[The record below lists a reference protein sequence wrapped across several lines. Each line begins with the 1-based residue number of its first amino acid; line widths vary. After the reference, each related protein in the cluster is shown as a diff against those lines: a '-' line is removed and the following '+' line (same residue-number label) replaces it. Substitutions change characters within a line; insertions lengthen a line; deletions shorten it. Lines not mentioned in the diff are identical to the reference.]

1 MGNNRIK
8 KIDVVNEIPVTIVP
22 VKNKETDIA
31 FNQKVIVVE
40 NVNSSYGYILLCLE
54 ILMEEHLLDYEEV
67 LLFLYLQELGLFEL
81 KIKLRE
87 RNMDLSMYLRMGY
100 LQENY
105 SHKKSR
111 LFNLSDKGLCVVN
124 DFIKIINNRDSFIS
138 ENRKTEIKL
147 DNKVKSV
154 LGDYFGK

>member
-1 MGNNRIK
+1 MGNNRIR
-8 KIDVVNEIPVTIVP
+8 KIDSVNEIPETIVP

-81 KIKLRE
+81 KIKVRE

-100 LQENY
+100 IQENY
-105 SHKKSR
+105 SHKKNR
-111 LFNLSDKGLCVVN
+111 LFNLSDKSLCVVN

-138 ENRKTEIKL
+138 ENRKTEITL

-154 LGDYFGK
+154 LGNYFDK

>member
-8 KIDVVNEIPVTIVP
+8 KIDSVNEIPVTIVP

-40 NVNSSYGYILLCLE
+40 NANSSYGYILLCLE
-54 ILMEEHLLDYEEV
+54 ILMEEHLLEYEEV

-105 SHKKSR
+105 SHKKNR
-111 LFNLSDKGLCVVN
+111 LFNLSEKGLCVVN
-124 DFIKIINNRDSFIS
+124 DFVKIINNRDSFIS
-138 ENRKTEIKL
+138 ENRKTEINL
-147 DNKVKSV
+147 ENKVKSV
-154 LGDYFGK
+154 LGNYFDK